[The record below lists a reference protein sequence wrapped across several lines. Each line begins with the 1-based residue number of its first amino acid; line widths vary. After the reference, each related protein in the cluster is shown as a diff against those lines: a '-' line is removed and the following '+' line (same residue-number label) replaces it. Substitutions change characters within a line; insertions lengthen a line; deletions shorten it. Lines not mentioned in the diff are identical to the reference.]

1 MKIKKLGVIGAAFIM
16 LASAFTVDAV
26 AGKTITQNEIGSI
39 GNYDYEF
46 WTDVQPGASG
56 NKAAMTL
63 KEWVVH
69 LLPNTIPLATK
80 TLLCV

>member
-26 AGKTITQNEIGSI
+26 AGKTLHKTKSVVS

-46 WTDVQPGASG
+46 WTDVQPEQ
-56 NKAAMTL
+56 AAARL
-63 KEWVVH
+63 Q
-69 LLPNTIPLATK
+69 
-80 TLLCV
+80 